1 MKNIVLILLLS
12 FNYGFAQEVLSPVIS
27 IMGIKPIAVEVD
39 GKSSEEIYSSVKKW
53 VLQSYKNPEEVLKV
67 DLPNE
72 QIRVNGYK
80 PSMYSGYGLG
90 NREFPVDVE
99 YSLIIDIKE
108 GRYRFSFE
116 IIKEIGSDWMS
127 SRPITIFFKKDGSI
141 RKGAEP
147 QIKSMNN
154 SLSLMNMDIYNAIMG
169 NSKDEW

>member
-1 MKNIVLILLLS
+1 MKNIFLLMLIYLNS
-12 FNYGFAQEVLSPVIS
+12 AFVQEIS
-27 IMGIKPIAVEVD
+27 QPIISSAGVKPIVVEVI

-90 NREFPVDVE
+90 NREFPVNVE

-116 IIKEIGSDWMS
+116 IIKEIGSDGTS

-154 SLSLMNMDIYNAIMG
+154 SLSLLNMDIYNAVMG
-169 NSKDEW
+169 NDKDEW